1 MLIEEKS
8 SLAQEISEF
17 VEYYGRNRSSLL
29 PILHEVQKKYR
40 YVSDYAQQE
49 IARHLQIHPVEV
61 YSIISFYSFLN
72 TEPKGRNLVRIC
84 KSVTCDLHHKDN
96 IVHAI
101 ERELNIDIGETTGD
115 NKFTVEYVNCLG
127 LCDQG
132 PAMAINDQVF
142 TNLTPE
148 KAVKY
153 LNEVK

>member
-115 NKFTVEYVNCLG
+115 NKFTIEYVNCLG

>member
-115 NKFTVEYVNCLG
+115 NKFTVEFVNCLG

-142 TNLTPE
+142 TSLTPE

>member
-115 NKFTVEYVNCLG
+115 NKFTIEYVNCLG

-148 KAVKY
+148 KAVKH

>member
-142 TNLTPE
+142 TNLTLE